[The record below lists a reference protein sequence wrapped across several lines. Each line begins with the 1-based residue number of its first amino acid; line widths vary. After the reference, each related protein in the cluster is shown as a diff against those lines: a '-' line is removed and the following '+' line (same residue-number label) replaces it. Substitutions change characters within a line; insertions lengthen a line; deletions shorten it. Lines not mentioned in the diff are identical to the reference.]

1 MSVRATTRAWD
12 VGIVLAL
19 AIAALLFWKLRI
31 FDPALDEPFYRN
43 LTNVDFF
50 TYEVPVG
57 AAAGEALR
65 QGRIPLWNPHQF
77 AGHPFLASVPF
88 GVLYP
93 GNLPFVFL
101 PASLAIEVKVVLH
114 LIAAGVFLFLFARS
128 IPLGRPAAA
137 VAATMINRKIEAS

>member
-65 QGRIPLWNPHQF
+65 Q
-77 AGHPFLASVPF
+77 
-88 GVLYP
+88 
-93 GNLPFVFL
+93 
-101 PASLAIEVKVVLH
+101 VVDMV
-114 LIAAGVFLFLFARS
+114 IAETTEGLDAKPR
-128 IPLGRPAAA
+128 AA
-137 VAATMINRKIEAS
+137 E